1 VAAVAAASQV
11 KRRGATKA
19 RGQTRAY
26 IALGANLG
34 DPPAQLQ
41 AALRSLRSAPALEV
55 IAVSQ
60 FYRTPP
66 LGPPGQPDYC
76 NAVCVVDTTMEPEA
90 LLDLLQDIE
99 NAAGRTRAGE
109 RWGARVLDLDL
120 LHVEGRVSQTP
131 RLTLPHPELH
141 RRAFVLV
148 PLAEIAPDLL
158 IPGLGRVRDLVAAV
172 DRSGLKPGFES
183 R

>member
-1 VAAVAAASQV
+1 MRRVAS
-11 KRRGATKA
+11 KA
-19 RGQTRAY
+19 RAY

-41 AALRSLRSAPALEV
+41 AALHSLRNAPALEV
-55 IAVSQ
+55 IAVST

-76 NAVCVVDTTMEPEA
+76 NAVCAVDTSLEPER
-90 LLDLLQDIE
+90 LLDLLQGIE
-99 NAAGRTRAGE
+99 NAAGRKRDGE
-109 RWGARVLDLDL
+109 RWGPRLLDLDL
-120 LHVEGRVSQTP
+120 LHMEGRVSRTP
-131 RLTLPHPELH
+131 RLSLPHPELH

-158 IPGLGRVRDLVAAV
+158 IPGLGMIRDLVAAV
-172 DRSGLKPGFES
+172 DCSGVTPGFKS

>member
-1 VAAVAAASQV
+1 MAVAAASRV
-11 KRRGATKA
+11 KRRVAEKA
-19 RGQTRAY
+19 RNKTRAY

-41 AALRSLRSAPALEV
+41 AALRSLRSAPALDV
-55 IAVSQ
+55 VAVSP

-76 NAVCVVDTTMEPEA
+76 NAVCVIDTVLEPEA
-90 LLDLLQDIE
+90 LLDLLQGIE
-99 NAAGRTRAGE
+99 NAAGRKRDGE
-109 RWGARVLDLDL
+109 RWGPRLLDLDL
-120 LHVEGRVSQTP
+120 LHMEGRVSQTP
-131 RLTLPHPELH
+131 RLTLPHPELQ

-158 IPGLGRVRDLVAAV
+158 IPGLGKVRDLVAAV
-172 DRSGLKPGFES
+172 DRSGVKSGFES

>member
-1 VAAVAAASQV
+1 MADVAGSRV
-11 KRRGATKA
+11 KRQVATKA
-19 RGQTRAY
+19 RGKARAY

-76 NAVCVVDTTMEPEA
+76 NAVCVVDTALEPET
-90 LLDLLQDIE
+90 LLDLLQGIE
-99 NAAGRTRAGE
+99 NAAGRKRDGE
-109 RWGARVLDLDL
+109 RWGPRLLDLDL
-120 LHVEGRVSQTP
+120 LHMEGRVSETP
-131 RLTLPHPELH
+131 RLTLPHPQLQ

-148 PLAEIAPDLL
+148 PLAQVAPELA
-158 IPGLGRVRDLVAAV
+158 IPGLGPIATLAAAV
-172 DRSGLKPGFES
+172 DRSGVVPWH
-183 R
+183 